1 MIELK
6 GIEKTYRRGSETV
19 RALKGIDLTI
29 ETGEL
34 LAVTGPS
41 GAGKTTLLH
50 ILGCLDQ
57 PTNGEVC
64 FDGVGTAGMSEKQL
78 VRLRREK
85 IGFVFQQF
93 YLIPG
98 LSVFDNIALPLL
110 FSGKPADKGKIEHL
124 AEMVGLE
131 QRLAHSPSQLSG
143 GEMQRTAI
151 ARGLVNDPSVLLA
164 DEPTGN
170 LDTENSEKIYQI
182 LSSLSDNGLTT
193 VMITHNETLAARA
206 HRTVEIRDGLIRSLG
221 AETVFSP
228 RHGTG
233 RLPAA

>member
-1 MIELK
+1 MIELR
-6 GIEKTYRRGSETV
+6 GIEKNYRRGAEDV
-19 RALKGIDLTI
+19 RALRGVDLSVDK
-29 ETGEL
+29 EEL
-34 LAVTGPS
+34 LAITGPS

-57 PTNGEVC
+57 PTLGEVLI
-64 FDGVGTAGMSEKQL
+64 DGIDASRLPEAEL
-78 VRLRREK
+78 VNLRREK

-110 FSGKPADKGKIEHL
+110 FSKKPATPEKITQL

-131 QRLAHSPSQLSG
+131 HRLDHVPSQLSG

-151 ARGLVNDPSVLLA
+151 ARGLVNEPEILLA

-170 LDTENSEKIYQI
+170 LDSENSEKIFEI
-182 LSSLSDNGLTT
+182 LRSLSHNGLAI
-193 VMITHNETLAARA
+193 VMITHNPDLAARA
-206 HRTVEIRDGLIRSLG
+206 NQIIHIRDGLVHTKS
-221 AETVFSP
+221 
-228 RHGTG
+228 
-233 RLPAA
+233 

>member
-6 GIEKTYRRGSETV
+6 QIEKSYRRGAEEV
-19 RALKGIDLTI
+19 RALRGVDLSI
-29 ETGEL
+29 AAGEL
-34 LAVTGPS
+34 LAIIGPS

-57 PTNGEVC
+57 PTKGEVL
-64 FDGVGTAGMSEKQL
+64 FDGMSTSSMPESEL
-78 VRLRREK
+78 VQLRREK

-110 FSGKPADKGKIEHL
+110 FSKKPASRSKIMAL
-124 AEMVGLE
+124 AEMVGLAH
-131 QRLAHSPSQLSG
+131 RLDHAPAQLSG

-151 ARGLVNDPSVLLA
+151 ARGLVNDPEILLA

-170 LDTENSEKIYQI
+170 LDSENSDKIYA
-182 LSSLSDNGLTT
+182 LLRSLSENGLAT
-193 VMITHNETLAARA
+193 VMITHNPELAARA
-206 HRTVEIRDGLIRSLG
+206 QRTVQIRDGL
-221 AETVFSP
+221 VHP
-228 RHGTG
+228 
-233 RLPAA
+233 

>member
-6 GIEKTYRRGSETV
+6 QIEKNYRRGAEEV
-19 RALKGIDLTI
+19 RALRGVDLSI
-29 ETGEL
+29 AAGEL
-34 LAVTGPS
+34 LAIIGPS

-57 PTNGEVC
+57 PTRGEVL
-64 FDGVGTAGMSEKQL
+64 FDGVNTSNMPESEL
-78 VRLRREK
+78 VQLRREK

-110 FSGKPADKGKIEHL
+110 FSKKQASRTKILAL

-131 QRLAHSPSQLSG
+131 HRLDHAPAQLSG
-143 GEMQRTAI
+143 GEMQRAAI
-151 ARGLVNDPSVLLA
+151 ARGLVNDPEILLA

-170 LDTENSEKIYQI
+170 LDSENSDKIYA
-182 LSSLSDNGLTT
+182 LLRSLSQNGLAT
-193 VMITHNETLAARA
+193 VMITHNTELAARA
-206 HRTVEIRDGLIRSLG
+206 QRTVQIRDGL
-221 AETVFSP
+221 VHP
-228 RHGTG
+228 
-233 RLPAA
+233 

>member
-6 GIEKTYRRGSETV
+6 QIEKSYHRGAEEV
-19 RALKGIDLTI
+19 RALRGVDLSI
-29 ETGEL
+29 VAGEL
-34 LAVTGPS
+34 LAIIGPS

-57 PTNGEVC
+57 PSKGEVL
-64 FDGVGTAGMSEKQL
+64 FDGVNTSNMSESEL
-78 VRLRREK
+78 VQLRREK

-110 FSGKPADKGKIEHL
+110 FSKKQASRSKIMAL

-131 QRLAHSPSQLSG
+131 HRLDHAPAQLSG

-151 ARGLVNDPSVLLA
+151 ARGLVNDPEILLA

-170 LDTENSEKIYQI
+170 LDSENSDKIYS
-182 LSSLSDNGLTT
+182 LLRSLSQNGLAT
-193 VMITHNETLAARA
+193 VMITHNTELAARA
-206 HRTVEIRDGLIRSLG
+206 QRTVQIRDGLVHS
-221 AETVFSP
+221 
-228 RHGTG
+228 
-233 RLPAA
+233 

>member
-6 GIEKTYRRGSETV
+6 QIEKSYHRGAEEV
-19 RALKGIDLTI
+19 RALRGVDLSI
-29 ETGEL
+29 VAGEL
-34 LAVTGPS
+34 LAIIGPS

-57 PTNGEVC
+57 PSKGEVL
-64 FDGVGTAGMSEKQL
+64 FDGVNTSNMSESEL
-78 VRLRREK
+78 VQLRREK

-110 FSGKPADKGKIEHL
+110 FSKKQASRSKIMAL

-131 QRLAHSPSQLSG
+131 HRLEHAPAQLSG

-151 ARGLVNDPSVLLA
+151 ARGLVNDPEILLA

-170 LDTENSEKIYQI
+170 LDSENSDKIYS
-182 LSSLSDNGLTT
+182 LLRSLSQNGLAT
-193 VMITHNETLAARA
+193 VMITHNTELAARA
-206 HRTVEIRDGLIRSLG
+206 QRTVQIKDGL
-221 AETVFSP
+221 VHP
-228 RHGTG
+228 
-233 RLPAA
+233 

>member
-6 GIEKTYRRGSETV
+6 QIEKNYRRGAEEV
-19 RALKGIDLTI
+19 RALRGVDLSI
-29 ETGEL
+29 AAGEL
-34 LAVTGPS
+34 LAIIGPS

-57 PTNGEVC
+57 PTKGEVL
-64 FDGVGTAGMSEKQL
+64 FDGVNTSNMPESEL
-78 VRLRREK
+78 VQLRREK

-110 FSGKPADKGKIEHL
+110 FSKKQASRSKITAL

-131 QRLAHSPSQLSG
+131 HRLDHAPAQLSG
-143 GEMQRTAI
+143 GEMQRAAI
-151 ARGLVNDPSVLLA
+151 ARGLVNDPEILLA

-170 LDTENSEKIYQI
+170 LDSENSDKIYA
-182 LSSLSDNGLTT
+182 LLRSLSQNGLAT
-193 VMITHNETLAARA
+193 VMITHNTELAARA
-206 HRTVEIRDGLIRSLG
+206 QRTVQIRDGLVHS
-221 AETVFSP
+221 
-228 RHGTG
+228 
-233 RLPAA
+233 

>member
-6 GIEKTYRRGSETV
+6 QIEKNYRRGAEEV
-19 RALKGIDLTI
+19 RALRGVDLSI
-29 ETGEL
+29 AAGEL
-34 LAVTGPS
+34 LAIIGPS

-57 PTNGEVC
+57 PSKGDVL
-64 FDGVGTAGMSEKQL
+64 FDGVNTSNMPESEL
-78 VRLRREK
+78 VQLRREK

-110 FSGKPADKGKIEHL
+110 FSKKQASRSKILAL

-131 QRLAHSPSQLSG
+131 HRLDHAPAQLSG
-143 GEMQRTAI
+143 GEMQRAAI
-151 ARGLVNDPSVLLA
+151 ARGLVNDPEVLLA

-170 LDTENSEKIYQI
+170 LDSENSDKIYA
-182 LSSLSDNGLTT
+182 LLRSLSQNGLAT
-193 VMITHNETLAARA
+193 VMITHNTELAARA
-206 HRTVEIRDGLIRSLG
+206 QRTVQIRDGL
-221 AETVFSP
+221 VHP
-228 RHGTG
+228 
-233 RLPAA
+233 